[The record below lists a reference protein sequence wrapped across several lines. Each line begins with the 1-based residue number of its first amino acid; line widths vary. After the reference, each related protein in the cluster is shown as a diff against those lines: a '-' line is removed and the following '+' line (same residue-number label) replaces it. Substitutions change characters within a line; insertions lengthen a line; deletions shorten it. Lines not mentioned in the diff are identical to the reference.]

1 MMNGPYHAFHPM
13 AFPGPSVN
21 MEASS
26 SGSHD
31 QHSAPNMYSNRSSA
45 SEPTGDQKDEVDAK
59 RQRLRYKRSTRG
71 CFTCRTAKVK
81 CDETTPTCLRCKMN
95 QRSCE
100 WPDSEQLAHPR
111 KSRKK
116 ARGSTDPGTPTNL
129 SGKREILERDWREIS
144 ALTSNE
150 RDRSISITVENESFQ
165 VSMPVGWGVN
175 VVMY

>member
-1 MMNGPYHAFHPM
+1 MSGPYHGFHPI

-26 SGSHD
+26 SGS
-31 QHSAPNMYSNRSSA
+31 QQRISPPVMFSNRSSG
-45 SEPTGDQKDEVDAK
+45 SELTGEQKSEVDVK

-95 QRSCE
+95 QRLCE
-100 WPDSEQLAHPR
+100 WPDPEQLAHPR

-116 ARGSTDPGTPTNL
+116 ARGSTAPGTPTTM
-129 SGKREILERDWREIS
+129 SGKRDTLERDWREIS
-144 ALTSNE
+144 AMTNNE
-150 RDRSISITVENESFQ
+150 RDRSIS
-165 VSMPVGWGVN
+165 VN
-175 VVMY
+175 VDTGTYPVSTR